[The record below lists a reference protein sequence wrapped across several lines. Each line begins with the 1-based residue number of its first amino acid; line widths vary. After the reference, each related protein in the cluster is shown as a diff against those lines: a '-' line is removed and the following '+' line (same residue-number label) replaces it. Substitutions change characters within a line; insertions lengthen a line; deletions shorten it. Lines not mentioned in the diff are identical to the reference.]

1 MNKLKKGVMARL
13 LDYIA
18 GRHKREFAV
27 VIACILL
34 SGISIV
40 CLLYYVVSLEKKAE
54 LEEELQNIHYTRE
67 LEKVLSV
74 ECFHLN
80 SSISRLRSL
89 MMHLNYRLTWK
100 TK

>member
-1 MNKLKKGVMARL
+1 MSAQEMM
-13 LDYIA
+13 
-18 GRHKREFAV
+18 
-27 VIACILL
+27 
-34 SGISIV
+34 GIV
-40 CLLYYVVSLEKKAE
+40 RD
-54 LEEELQNIHYTRE
+54 YTRE